1 MSEEVKNLDDAV
13 KETENRYDALRD
25 NPLQVE
31 FNELKS
37 EYKAAR
43 KNCKTIHERTSLMEA
58 YQADLMDIAA
68 EAQMINDWTLLTQL
82 NSIITSID
90 RRTAKKAFRRY

>member
-1 MSEEVKNLDDAV
+1 MPEENNNNDVID
-13 KETENRYDALRD
+13 TENRYDALRN

-31 FNELKS
+31 FNELKD

-43 KNCKTIHERTSLMEA
+43 KNCMTVHERTTVMEA
-58 YQADLMDIAA
+58 YQSDLMDIAA

-90 RRTAKKAFRRY
+90 RRTAKRAYKKY

>member
-1 MSEEVKNLDDAV
+1 MSEEIK
-13 KETENRYDALRD
+13 KEDVIDTENRYDALKD
-25 NPLQVE
+25 NPLHVE
-31 FNELKS
+31 FDELKA

-43 KNCKTIHERTSLMEA
+43 KNCKTVHERTTVMEA
-58 YQADLMDIAA
+58 YQSDLMDIAA
-68 EAQMINDWTLLTQL
+68 EAQMLNDWTLLTQL

>member
-43 KNCKTIHERTSLMEA
+43 KNCKTVHERSTVMEA

>member
-1 MSEEVKNLDDAV
+1 MIK
-13 KETENRYDALRD
+13 D

-43 KNCKTIHERTSLMEA
+43 KNCTTVHERTTVMEA

>member
-1 MSEEVKNLDDAV
+1 MAEEINNDAV
-13 KETENRYDALRD
+13 KETESRYDALKN

-31 FNELKS
+31 FNELKA

-43 KNCKTIHERTSLMEA
+43 KNCTNLHERTTVMEA
-58 YQADLMDIAA
+58 CQSDLMDIAA
-68 EAQMINDWTLLTQL
+68 EAQMLNDWTLLTQL

-90 RRTAKKAFRRY
+90 RRTARKAYKKY

>member
-1 MSEEVKNLDDAV
+1 MPEEIKKEDVE
-13 KETENRYDALRD
+13 ETENRYDALKD
-25 NPLQVE
+25 NPLHVE
-31 FNELKS
+31 FDELKA

-43 KNCKTIHERTSLMEA
+43 KNCTTVMEA
-58 YQADLMDIAA
+58 YQSDLMDIAA
-68 EAQMINDWTLLTQL
+68 EAQMLNDWTLLTQL

>member
-1 MSEEVKNLDDAV
+1 MPEETTNADVL
-13 KETENRYDALRD
+13 ETENRYDVLKN
-25 NPLQVE
+25 NPLQQE
-31 FNELKS
+31 FDELKD

-43 KNCKTIHERTSLMEA
+43 KNAKTVHERTTIMEA

-68 EAQMINDWTLLTQL
+68 EAQMLNDWVLLTQL

-90 RRTAKKAFRRY
+90 RRTAKKAWKRY

>member
-1 MSEEVKNLDDAV
+1 MAEEVKNVDDAV
-13 KETENRYDALRD
+13 KETESRYDALKD

-43 KNCKTIHERTSLMEA
+43 KNCKTVHERTTVMEA

-68 EAQMINDWTLLTQL
+68 EAQMLNDWTLLTQL

>member
-1 MSEEVKNLDDAV
+1 MPEEIKKEDVE
-13 KETENRYDALRD
+13 ETENRYDALKD
-25 NPLQVE
+25 NPLHVE
-31 FNELKS
+31 FDELKA

-43 KNCKTIHERTSLMEA
+43 KNCTTVHERTTVMEA
-58 YQADLMDIAA
+58 YQSDLMDIAA
-68 EAQMINDWTLLTQL
+68 EAQMLNDWTLLTQL

>member
-1 MSEEVKNLDDAV
+1 MAEEVKNDV
-13 KETENRYDALRD
+13 METENRYDALKD
-25 NPLQVE
+25 NPLNVE
-31 FNELKS
+31 FNELKD

-43 KNCKTIHERTSLMEA
+43 KNCKTVHERTTVMEA
-58 YQADLMDIAA
+58 YQSDLMDIAA
-68 EAQMINDWTLLTQL
+68 EAQMLNDWTLLTQL

>member
-43 KNCKTIHERTSLMEA
+43 KNCKTVHERTTVMEA

-68 EAQMINDWTLLTQL
+68 EAQMLNDWTLLVQL
-82 NSIITSID
+82 NSIIASID
-90 RRTAKKAFRRY
+90 RRTARRQYKKY

>member
-13 KETENRYDALRD
+13 KETESRYDALKD

-43 KNCKTIHERTSLMEA
+43 KNCTTVHERTTVMEA

-68 EAQMINDWTLLTQL
+68 EAQMLNDWTLLTQL
-82 NSIITSID
+82 NAIITSID
-90 RRTAKKAFRRY
+90 RRTARRSYKKY

>member
-1 MSEEVKNLDDAV
+1 MAEEVKNVDDAV
-13 KETENRYDALRD
+13 KETESRYDALKD
-25 NPLQVE
+25 NTLQVE

-43 KNCKTIHERTSLMEA
+43 KNCTTVHERTTVMEA

-68 EAQMINDWTLLTQL
+68 EAQMLNDWTLLTQL

-90 RRTAKKAFRRY
+90 RRTARRSYKKY